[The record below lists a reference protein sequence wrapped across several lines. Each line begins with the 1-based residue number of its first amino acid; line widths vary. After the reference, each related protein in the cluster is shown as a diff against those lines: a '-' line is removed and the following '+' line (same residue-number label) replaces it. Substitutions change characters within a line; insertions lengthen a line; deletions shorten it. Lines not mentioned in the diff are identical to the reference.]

1 MGRQPRRRT
10 RAHGAAAH
18 ATDSLRPHTLPTTG
32 DPLGAAA
39 VAAAFGDADPLDDHS
54 QWNDEEG
61 DDDESAA
68 DAQSLSRGQRKRLKR
83 RTAFLRKMGLA
94 SRVALEQQRQTE
106 TERHG
111 VFADLDGLQMSLMQA
126 EEDMKK
132 KKKKKME
139 GKGQSDRKTKKPKKL
154 SGRQRQKLA
163 VRELG
168 QLKAV
173 QTHAGFQQDPFA
185 AIQVHLQNTVVQAN
199 QELLQKSKAKQKRGA
214 SSMDVDVA

>member
-1 MGRQPRRRT
+1 MGRQPRRRA

-18 ATDSLRPHTLPTTG
+18 ATDSLRPHKVHPTG

-39 VAAAFGDADPLDDHS
+39 VAATFGDADPLEDHS
-54 QWNDEEG
+54 QLN
-61 DDDESAA
+61 DDDDDDASAA
-68 DAQSLSRGQRKRLKR
+68 DAQSLSHGQRKRLKR
-83 RTAFLRKMGLA
+83 RAAFLRKMGLV

-111 VFADLDGLQMSLMQA
+111 VFADLDGLQTSLVQA
-126 EEDMKK
+126 EEDMNRTK
-132 KKKKKME
+132 E
-139 GKGQSDRKTKKPKKL
+139 GKSGQKTKKPKKL

-199 QELLQKSKAKQKRGA
+199 QALLQKSKAKPKRGGA
-214 SSMDVDVA
+214 SSMDVDMA